1 MSDRNEAAGAV
12 LRSEIYRNVHPG
24 VDARP
29 LPRERVPS
37 PADAPTGARN
47 GPRARK
53 RRRAPG
59 APSPFTALAL
69 LGLLDL
75 FKGG

>member
-1 MSDRNEAAGAV
+1 MSDRNRAAGAV
-12 LRSEIYRNVHPG
+12 LRSEIYRDVHPG
-24 VDARP
+24 AGARP
-29 LPRERVPS
+29 PAGGVPS
-37 PADAPTGARN
+37 RAGAPTGARN

-53 RRRAPG
+53 RRRVPG